1 MSAFT
6 VLLAGLDPGKSPI
19 RRHLQRSGEL
29 DVVDVAAQV
38 NPGRAPRG
46 RTPEPDVVV
55 IGPELAQPLA
65 VAGLLRQHS
74 PRAQVVFLVA
84 SQRVE
89 EFRAALPFVPQ
100 LADAWTVSTEDTAET
115 VGAVVLE
122 AARTARGREARD
134 SAANDGL
141 EKAWNVGVHEAQRR
155 ERQILLSERF
165 MATVLV
171 QAPDP
176 IFALNARGDIISSN
190 DAAFRLFLNNSGASV
205 GHPVLGLFPAEGHKE
220 IEALF
225 ERSRRGDIVEVYLTK
240 IVTGGDKTR
249 SAAISLAPVR
259 AAEGA
264 VMGFALTI
272 RDITELR
279 EAEARLAEARSELA
293 QVARRNML
301 SAMSASIAHEIRQP
315 LAAVIASGEAA
326 LRWLDRDEP
335 DIGEARDALQQIV
348 DDARRTG
355 HIVTNISGMFQRDK
369 HVPVPLDM
377 NELVRD
383 VLTLARGELERE
395 SVVVRCELHESL
407 PKVMGER
414 VPLQQVLLNVIINAA
429 DAMACLGR
437 GDARLEIRTRPQ
449 VNGSVLVSVTDNG
462 CGIDPAHT
470 LLVFDAYFSTKAHGM
485 GMGLY
490 ICKTIVEAH
499 GGRMWAAPAIPRGTT
514 FQVELSTQSATQP

>member
-1 MSAFT
+1 MSAYT

-100 LADAWTVSTEDTAET
+100 LADAWTVSTEDSEET

-122 AARTARGREARD
+122 AARTARARGTQE
-134 SAANDGL
+134 SAANEGL
-141 EKAWNVGVHEAQRR
+141 DKAWNIAVHEAQRR

-190 DAAFRLFLNNSGASV
+190 DAAFRLFLNNPAAAV
-205 GHPVLGLFPAEGHKE
+205 GLPVLGLFPPEAHKE
-220 IEALF
+220 IDALL
-225 ERSRRGDIVEVYLTK
+225 ERSGRGNIVERYVTT
-240 IVTGGDKTR
+240 IVTNAGRTR
-249 SAAISLAPVR
+249 SAAISMSPIR
-259 AAEGA
+259 AAESG

-272 RDITELR
+272 RDITDLR
-279 EAEARLAEARSELA
+279 EAEKRLAEARRELA
-293 QVARRNML
+293 QVARRTML

-326 LRWLDRDEP
+326 PRWLDRDAP
-335 DIGEARDALQQIV
+335 DIAEACGGKHVRGLCARPAEGYLRIVELACVVQACALELIHVARIV
-348 DDARRTG
+348 DCRQ
-355 HIVTNISGMFQRDK
+355 HF
-369 HVPVPLDM
+369 
-377 NELVRD
+377 
-383 VLTLARGELERE
+383 
-395 SVVVRCELHESL
+395 
-407 PKVMGER
+407 
-414 VPLQQVLLNVIINAA
+414 VLLTPGREKRRVLQSKRYVQNA
-429 DAMACLGR
+429 
-437 GDARLEIRTRPQ
+437 
-449 VNGSVLVSVTDNG
+449 STDW
-462 CGIDPAHT
+462 D
-470 LLVFDAYFSTKAHGM
+470 
-485 GMGLY
+485 
-490 ICKTIVEAH
+490 E
-499 GGRMWAAPAIPRGTT
+499 
-514 FQVELSTQSATQP
+514 SAQ